1 MTETS
6 TEANTKRPSPPRRR
20 KQKYDPERAAE
31 ELRCSIAGLQ
41 ELVRRAFEMADGEI
55 ELTELLKVLD
65 TAGNTCSRIARLLKM
80 DSEQSGMTDP
90 ASLLSRSMDEAI
102 EAIRK
107 RRGWR

>member
-1 MTETS
+1 VTETS
-6 TEANTKRPSPPRRR
+6 TEANSKRPSPRRR

-80 DSEQSGMTDP
+80 DTEDSGTDP

-107 RRGWR
+107 KRGWR

>member
-1 MTETS
+1 VTETS
-6 TEANTKRPSPPRRR
+6 TEANSKRPRRR
-20 KQKYDPERAAE
+20 KQKYDPEGAAE

-55 ELTELLKVLD
+55 ELKELLKVLD

-80 DSEQSGMTDP
+80 DTEDSGGTDQ

-107 RRGWR
+107 KRGWR